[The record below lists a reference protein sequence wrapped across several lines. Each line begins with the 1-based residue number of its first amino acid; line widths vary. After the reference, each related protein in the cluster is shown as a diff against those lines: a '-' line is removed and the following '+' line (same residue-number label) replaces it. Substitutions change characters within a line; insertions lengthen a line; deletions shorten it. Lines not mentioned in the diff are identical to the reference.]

1 MDLIIKIVL
10 GLLTIIM
17 SVVLVFASV
26 AVQIANKVMRW
37 IYEDR
42 SCKH

>member
-17 SVVLVFASV
+17 PVVLVFASI
-26 AVQIANKVMRW
+26 AVEIANKVMRW